1 VNDRRAFLVVV
12 AIALLVLW
20 AVRGILA
27 PFIVAI
33 AIAYAFAPIVTSGQA
48 RLGWP
53 RPVVIGLG
61 YLIAIA
67 AVVLLLGV
75 GEGRLSHQLADLS
88 AAGPDLVANALRALL
103 NADTVT
109 IAGST
114 IAVTDIA
121 GAIHGAIDSIAQTP
135 TDAIHIAETAV
146 DLLLQGVLV
155 LIVTFYLLNDAPRLR
170 GWALDLVP
178 EMDRE
183 RYGDLL
189 DRIQATLS
197 KWLRGQILLV
207 GLVSVVSYVFLGPV
221 LHVHY
226 ALAIGLLTGVLEVIP
241 LVGPLIAAAIAM
253 VAALASGGT
262 TMAIVVGVGYFV
274 IRQLEDQVVM
284 PAVIGRAVHLHPVV
298 TIFAVLAGLSLYG
311 ALGGILG
318 VPVAAAANVVFT
330 DVYAARV
337 RPTPIPAP
345 STPADG
351 LDAHHAD

>member
-1 VNDRRAFLVVV
+1 MSDRRAFIVVV
-12 AIALLVLW
+12 AIVLLVLW

-27 PFIVAI
+27 PFIVSAGL
-33 AIAYAFAPIVTSGQA
+33 AYAFAPLVSSAQA

-53 RPVVIGLG
+53 RAVLIGLG
-61 YLIAIA
+61 YLLVIVAVA
-67 AVVLLLGV
+67 ALLIV
-75 GEGRLSHQLADLS
+75 GEGKLGQELTALS
-88 AAGPDLVANALRALL
+88 AAGPDLVANALRQLL
-103 NADTVT
+103 GADTVT
-109 IAGST
+109 FAGT
-114 IAVTDIA
+114 TLAVTDIA
-121 GAIHGAIDSIAQTP
+121 AAVHNVIDGIVATP
-135 TDAIHIAETAV
+135 TSALHIAALVV
-146 DLLLQGVLV
+146 DLLLQAVLV
-155 LIVTFYLLNDAPRLR
+155 LIVTFYLLNDSPRLR
-170 GWALDLVP
+170 GWSLDLVP
-178 EMDRE
+178 AADRT

-226 ALAIGLLTGVLEVIP
+226 ALAIGLLTGILEVIP

-262 TMAIVVGVGYFV
+262 TTAIVVGVGYFV

-298 TIFAVLAGLSLYG
+298 TIFAVLGGLSLYG

-330 DVYAARV
+330 DVYASRV
-337 RPTPIPAP
+337 RPVSTAGAP
-345 STPADG
+345 SEPMEERG
-351 LDAHHAD
+351 GP

>member
-1 VNDRRAFLVVV
+1 MNDRRAFLIVV
-12 AIALLVLW
+12 AIVLFVLW

-27 PFIVAI
+27 PFIVA
-33 AIAYAFAPIVTSGQA
+33 AGIAYAFAPIVTAAQR

-53 RPVVIGLG
+53 RPIVIGLG
-61 YLIAIA
+61 YLIVIA
-67 AVVLLLGV
+67 AVAAFVV
-75 GEGRLSHQLADLS
+75 VSEGKLSEELAALS
-88 AAGPDLVANALRALL
+88 AAGPDLVANALRQLVG
-103 NADTVT
+103 ADAIT
-109 IAGST
+109 IAGT
-114 IAVTDIA
+114 TVAVTDIA
-121 GAIHGAIDSIAQTP
+121 GAVHGAIDGVVQAP
-135 TDAIHIAETAV
+135 TSAIHLAGLVV
-146 DLLLQGVLV
+146 DVLLQIVLV

-170 GWALDLVP
+170 GRTLDLVP
-178 EMDRE
+178 AVDRA
-183 RYGDLL
+183 RYGELL

-207 GLVSVVSYVFLGPV
+207 ALVSVVSYLFLGPV

-226 ALAIGLLTGVLEVIP
+226 ALAIGLLTGILEIIP
-241 LVGPLIAAAIAM
+241 LVGPLIAAGIAM

-262 TMAIVVGVGYFV
+262 TTALIVAVGYFV

-330 DVYAARV
+330 DLYANRV
-337 RPTPIPAP
+337 RPAPGPAGP
-345 STPADG
+345 STAG
-351 LDAHHAD
+351 